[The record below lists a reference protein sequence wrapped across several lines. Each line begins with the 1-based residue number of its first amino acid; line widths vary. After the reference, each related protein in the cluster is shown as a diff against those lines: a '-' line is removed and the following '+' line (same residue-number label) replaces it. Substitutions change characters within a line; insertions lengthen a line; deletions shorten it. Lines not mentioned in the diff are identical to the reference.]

1 MGETASSRVPTFT
14 LDQAILT
21 ALQRNPTLLNAEQE
35 IKRTKGVIIQ
45 VRAQALPQ
53 INANANF
60 QWTDPHLI
68 GARVFGNTS
77 TSSGFTP
84 SPAASTGAAS
94 LMEGLPSQVG
104 DFRAPLAAATP
115 AAIQN
120 VEQSD
125 ISYAI
130 SVTGTQLIFNG
141 TTFNQIRGTFFQRD
155 SAYFAFRNVL
165 DQLISTVK
173 TQFYQIIVNRDLVSV
188 NEENVRL
195 LEAQLKDQQNRFE
208 AGTVPRFNVLQ
219 ADVQLHNQIPQLIA
233 TQNNLRISKL
243 QLAKTLGLD
252 FQRRRGDS
260 PPLEVIGDMPYIPR
274 PIELVDAIEMGKQ
287 RRAFLKQ
294 ARANV
299 LNQLQQVRATA
310 GQWLPNITT
319 TGGGE
324 WVSSPINSSWHDIS
338 KGWTALVQGSVPIWD
353 SGAIAGQVIQ
363 QRALLSETKITYDDD
378 VRQVEL
384 EIQQA
389 YSNLQQ
395 NRELIQS
402 QEKNVE
408 LADEALRLAKARLDA
423 GAGVQLDVLNATV
436 QLLTAQSTRL
446 QALFG
451 YNSSLAE
458 FDRATGAQ
466 SSYSEMFANLRPR
479 ATTTKTYYT
488 GSDVDAMGKPKEP
501 SKNEF
506 LLRREGQARSK
517 RRSIPG
523 ERLATARNPGLL
535 SWRLS
540 RSGNISDCSLRIQ
553 QKLSEILRFA
563 QDDSGEADI
572 GP

>member
-1 MGETASSRVPTFT
+1 MTRSFRYLGIVATFAILGQPGYAGTEGMYGGETVSGGRVPTFT
-14 LDQAILT
+14 LNQAILT

-35 IKRTKGVIIQ
+35 IKRTRGVIIQ

-60 QWTDPHLI
+60 QWIDPNLT
-68 GARVFGNTS
+68 GARVLGNT
-77 TSSGFTP
+77 TPTTGFTP
-84 SPAASTGAAS
+84 SAAAAS
-94 LMEGLPSQVG
+94 LMEGVPSSQVG
-104 DFRAPLAAATP
+104 DARTPLAAATP
-115 AAIQN
+115 VPVRN

-155 SAYFAFRNVL
+155 SAYFSFRNIL
-165 DQLISTVK
+165 DSLIATVK
-173 TQFYQIIVNRDLVSV
+173 TQFYQIIVNRDLVNV

-219 ADVQLHNQIPQLIA
+219 ADVQLHNQIPQLITA
-233 TQNNLRISKL
+233 QNNLRISKL

-274 PIELVDAIEMGKQ
+274 SIELVDAIELGKQ

-299 LNQLQQVRATA
+299 LNQLQQVRAAA

-338 KGWTALVQGSVPIWD
+338 KGWTALVQGSLPIWD

-363 QRALLSETKITYDDD
+363 QRALLSEAKITYDDD

-466 SSYSEMFANLRPR
+466 STYSEMFANLKPR

-488 GSDVDAMGKPKEP
+488 GSDVDAMGKPKETGEERISTTTRRTS
-501 SKNEF
+501 SK
-506 LLRREGQARSK
+506 
-517 RRSIPG
+517 
-523 ERLATARNPGLL
+523 
-535 SWRLS
+535 
-540 RSGNISDCSLRIQ
+540 
-553 QKLSEILRFA
+553 
-563 QDDSGEADI
+563 
-572 GP
+572 

>member
-1 MGETASSRVPTFT
+1 MRKFFLSLGIFAAFGVFGHWSFGGSQGTYSGETTSRTGTISEGSVPTFT

-35 IKRTKGVIIQ
+35 IKRTKGVVLQ
-45 VRAQALPQ
+45 VSAQALPR
-53 INANANF
+53 IAPTANLA
-60 QWTDPHLI
+60 WTDHRL
-68 GARVFGNTS
+68 S
-77 TSSGFTP
+77 TSGF
-84 SPAASTGAAS
+84 AASGGISGGAA
-94 LMEGLPSQVG
+94 LG
-104 DFRAPLAAATP
+104 
-115 AAIQN
+115 
-120 VEQSD
+120 VETA
-125 ISYAI
+125 YAI
-130 SVTGTQLIFNG
+130 RITGSQLLFNYS
-141 TTFNQIRGTFFQRD
+141 TVPSIRGSFFQRD
-155 SAYFAFRNVL
+155 SAYFSFRNIL

-173 TQFYQIIVNRDLVSV
+173 TQFYQIIVNRELVSV
-188 NEENVRL
+188 NEENVHL

-219 ADVQLHNQIPQLIA
+219 AEVQLHNQLPQLITA
-233 TQNNLRISKL
+233 QNNLRISKL

-252 FQRRRGDS
+252 FQRRRGNS
-260 PPLEVIGDMPYIPR
+260 PPLDVIGDMPYVPR
-274 PIELVDAIEMGKQ
+274 TIELVDAIEMGKQ
-287 RRAFLKQ
+287 RRPFLKQ

-299 LNQLQQVRATA
+299 LNQKEQVQVAL
-310 GQWLPNITT
+310 GGFWPNFTN
-319 TGGGE
+319 TGGYDIF
-324 WVSSPINSSWHDIS
+324 SSPLT
-338 KGWTALVQGSVPIWD
+338 TAPAKTREGFVFGLQGNWAVWD
-353 SGAIAGQVIQ
+353 SGATYGQVIQ

-408 LADEALRLAKARLDA
+408 LAEEAVRLAKARLDA

-466 SSYSEMFANLRPR
+466 STYSEMFANLKPR

-488 GSDVDAMGKPKEP
+488 GSDVDAMGKPKETGEERVTTTTRRTS
-501 SKNEF
+501 SK
-506 LLRREGQARSK
+506 
-517 RRSIPG
+517 
-523 ERLATARNPGLL
+523 
-535 SWRLS
+535 
-540 RSGNISDCSLRIQ
+540 
-553 QKLSEILRFA
+553 
-563 QDDSGEADI
+563 
-572 GP
+572 

>member
-1 MGETASSRVPTFT
+1 MIRSFLCLGIIATFGILGQPGFAGSEGTYGGETTSRTRTTSGGAVPTFT
-14 LDQAILT
+14 LNQAILT
-21 ALQRNPTLLNAEQE
+21 AVQRNPTLLNAEQE

-60 QWTDPHLI
+60 QWVDPNLT

-77 TSSGFTP
+77 NTTGVTP
-84 SPAASTGAAS
+84 STSAAA

-104 DFRAPLAAATP
+104 DVRTPLAAATP
-115 AAIQN
+115 APIQN

-188 NEENVRL
+188 NEQNVHL

-219 ADVQLHNQIPQLIA
+219 AEVQLGNQIPQLITA
-233 TQNNLRISKL
+233 QNNLRISKL

-252 FQRRRGDS
+252 FQRRRGES
-260 PPLEVIGDMPYIPR
+260 PPLEVVGDMPYIPR
-274 PIELVDAIEMGKQ
+274 PIELADAIEMGKQ
-287 RRAFLKQ
+287 RRPFLKQ

-338 KGWTALVQGSVPIWD
+338 KGWTALVQGSLPIWD

-384 EIQQA
+384 EIQTA

-395 NRELIQS
+395 NEELVKS

-451 YNSSLAE
+451 YNSALAD

-466 SSYSEMFANLRPR
+466 STYSEMFANLKPR

-488 GSDVDAMGKPKEP
+488 GSDVDAMGKPKEVSEDRVSTTTRRTS
-501 SKNEF
+501 SK
-506 LLRREGQARSK
+506 
-517 RRSIPG
+517 
-523 ERLATARNPGLL
+523 
-535 SWRLS
+535 
-540 RSGNISDCSLRIQ
+540 
-553 QKLSEILRFA
+553 
-563 QDDSGEADI
+563 
-572 GP
+572 